1 MSRTAKADRCLT
13 SEEQRLVRHYIREGG
28 TEDKLARAARKT
40 KITLEKAQTLL
51 KRIHVAE
58 ELARRRHLLEY
69 EQAKLDAADLNR
81 RESEEDKRIDLTEG
95 LIFEQMRDLIRTPA
109 EKLGEGHKAKSEL
122 LRLAA
127 VFTGTIRDGR
137 LEKIER
143 MPQQDPT
150 LGIPEPCI
158 YQSIYTRAATHVQDG
173 PADLWPTSDIAPEQ
187 PTTMA
192 QKAAPATAQ
201 VAAITPDDVR
211 AAAHK
216 AKRVLEV
223 PVPAAPAGRK

>member
-81 RESEEDKRIDLTEG
+81 RESEEDKRIDLTER
-95 LIFEQMRDLIRTPA
+95 LIFEEMRDLIRTPA
-109 EKLGEGHKAKSEL
+109 EKLGDGHKAKAEL
-122 LRLAA
+122 LKLGA
-127 VFTGTIRDGR
+127 VFIGTIRDGR

-150 LGIPEPCI
+150 LGVPEPCI
-158 YQSIYTRAATHVQDG
+158 YQSIYTRAATQVQDG
-173 PADLWPTSDIAPEQ
+173 PADLWPSNEQ
-187 PTTMA
+187 PPA
-192 QKAAPATAQ
+192 PAAVAKAHEAAPAPPAPEK
-201 VAAITPDDVR
+201 TPDDTR
-211 AAAHK
+211 AAAHR
-216 AKRVLEV
+216 AKTVLEV
-223 PVPAAPAGRK
+223 PVPAAAGRK

>member
-81 RESEEDKRIDLTEG
+81 RESEEDKRIDLTEK
-95 LIFEQMRDLIRTPA
+95 LIFEEMRDLIRTPA
-109 EKLGEGHKAKSEL
+109 KKLGDGHKAKSEL

-137 LEKIER
+137 LER
-143 MPQQDPT
+143 LLPPDQGP
-150 LGIPEPCI
+150 GSGGGGPVI
-158 YQSIYTRAATHVQDG
+158 YQDVFTRMALQAQGGV
-173 PADLWPTSDIAPEQ
+173 ADLYSPAEDVP
-187 PTTMA
+187 A
-192 QKAAPATAQ
+192 QAAANSPVAAPATNP
-201 VAAITPDDVR
+201 VAAITPDDMR
-211 AAAHK
+211 AAAHR

-223 PVPAAPAGRK
+223 PVPAAAAAGRK